1 MEPGV
6 ADEILGDQRGTAD
19 LALGIPHQAAVG
31 LIRERDLGHAGD
43 HQWIGDAG
51 DQRHQD
57 QQAQGRAYQ
66 CGHFK
71 ILEFT
76 GKNL

>member
-6 ADEILGDQRGTAD
+6 ADEILGDQRRAAN
-19 LALGIPHQAAVG
+19 LAIGIAHQAAIG
-31 LIRERDLGHAGD
+31 LIREGDLGHAGD
-43 HQWIGDAG
+43 HQGISDAS
-51 DQRHQD
+51 DQGHQD

-71 ILEFT
+71 IL
-76 GKNL
+76 